1 MDYLLKDID
10 PTVVT
15 IALALMGLD
24 ILLGLAGAAKNK
36 DVQSSKMRE
45 GLWHKAGSIGLIVLA
60 YVLDVAVDH
69 VDLGVIFPGVV
80 IVCAYIIL
88 MEVGSCLENLVVLNP
103 ELRNNPIMKVF
114 ATREDEDSRNAP
126 ATDQGGRH
134 D

>member
-1 MDYLLKDID
+1 MDYLLLEID
-10 PTVVT
+10 PTAVM
-15 IALALMGLD
+15 IALALMVLD
-24 ILLGLAGAAKNK
+24 VLLGLAGAVKNK

-45 GLWHKAGSIGLIVLA
+45 GLWHKAGSVGLIVLA

-103 ELRNNPIMKVF
+103 ALRNNPIMKVF
-114 ATREDEDSRNAP
+114 ATREDDESHNTP
-126 ATDQGGRH
+126 ATA
-134 D
+134 

>member
-1 MDYLLKDID
+1 MDYLLKVID
-10 PTVVT
+10 PTVVV
-15 IALALMGLD
+15 IALTLMGMD
-24 ILLGLAGAAKNK
+24 ILLGLAGAVKDKN
-36 DVQSSKMRE
+36 VESSRMRE

-60 YVLDVAVDH
+60 YILDVAVDH

-114 ATREDEDSRNAP
+114 ATREDEDSHNTP
-126 ATDQGGRH
+126 ATV
-134 D
+134 

>member
-1 MDYLLKDID
+1 MDYLLLEID
-10 PTVVT
+10 PTAVM
-15 IALALMGLD
+15 IALALMALD
-24 ILLGLAGAAKNK
+24 ILLGLAGAVKNK

-45 GLWHKAGSIGLIVLA
+45 GLWHKAGSVGLIVLA

-114 ATREDEDSRNAP
+114 ATREDDESHNTP
-126 ATDQGGRH
+126 ATA
-134 D
+134 

>member
-15 IALALMGLD
+15 IALVLMGMD
-24 ILLGLAGAAKNK
+24 ILLGLAGAVKDR

-60 YVLDVAVDH
+60 YILEVAVDH
-69 VDLGVIFPGVV
+69 VDLGLVFPGVLA
-80 IVCAYIIL
+80 VCAYIIV

-114 ATREDEDSRNAP
+114 ATREDEDSHNTP
-126 ATDQGGRH
+126 ATV
-134 D
+134 

>member
-1 MDYLLKDID
+1 MDYLLLEID
-10 PTVVT
+10 PTAVM

-24 ILLGLAGAAKNK
+24 ILLGLAGAVKNK

-45 GLWHKAGSIGLIVLA
+45 GLWHKAGSVGLIVLA

-114 ATREDEDSRNAP
+114 ATREDEDSHNTP
-126 ATDQGGRH
+126 AAV
-134 D
+134 

>member
-1 MDYLLKDID
+1 MDYLLLEID
-10 PTVVT
+10 PTAVM

-24 ILLGLAGAAKNK
+24 ILLGLAGAVKNK

-60 YVLDVAVDH
+60 YILDVAVDH

-88 MEVGSCLENLVVLNP
+88 MEVGSCLENLVALNP
-103 ELRNNPIMKVF
+103 ELSGNPIMKVF
-114 ATREDEDSRNAP
+114 ATREDDESHNTP
-126 ATDQGGRH
+126 ATA
-134 D
+134 

>member
-1 MDYLLKDID
+1 MDYLLLEID
-10 PTVVT
+10 PMAVM
-15 IALALMGLD
+15 IALALMALD
-24 ILLGLAGAAKNK
+24 ILLGLAGAVKNK

-45 GLWHKAGSIGLIVLA
+45 GLWHKAGSVGLIVLA

-114 ATREDEDSRNAP
+114 ATREDDESHNTP
-126 ATDQGGRH
+126 ATA
-134 D
+134 

>member
-1 MDYLLKDID
+1 MDYLLKEID
-10 PTVVT
+10 PTVVV
-15 IALALMGLD
+15 IALTLMGMD
-24 ILLGLAGAAKNK
+24 ILLGLAGAVKDKN
-36 DVQSSKMRE
+36 VQSSRMRE

-60 YVLDVAVDH
+60 YILDVAVDH

-114 ATREDEDSRNAP
+114 ATREDEDSHNTP
-126 ATDQGGRH
+126 ATV
-134 D
+134 

>member
-1 MDYLLKDID
+1 MDYLLLEID
-10 PTVVT
+10 PTAVT

-24 ILLGLAGAAKNK
+24 VLLGLAGAVKNK

-80 IVCAYIIL
+80 VVCAYIIL

-103 ELRNNPIMKVF
+103 KLRNNPIMKVF
-114 ATREDEDSRNAP
+114 ATREDEDSHNTP
-126 ATDQGGRH
+126 ATA
-134 D
+134 

>member
-1 MDYLLKDID
+1 MDYLLLEID
-10 PTVVT
+10 PTAVM
-15 IALALMGLD
+15 IALVLMGLD
-24 ILLGLAGAAKNK
+24 ILLGLAGAIKDK

-60 YVLDVAVDH
+60 YVLEVAVDH

-114 ATREDEDSRNAP
+114 ATREEDEDSHNTP
-126 ATDQGGRH
+126 ATV
-134 D
+134 

>member
-1 MDYLLKDID
+1 MDYLLLEID
-10 PTVVT
+10 PTAVM

-24 ILLGLAGAAKNK
+24 ILLGLAGAVKNK

-103 ELRNNPIMKVF
+103 ELRNNPIMKAF
-114 ATREDEDSRNAP
+114 ATREDDESHNTP
-126 ATDQGGRH
+126 ATA
-134 D
+134 